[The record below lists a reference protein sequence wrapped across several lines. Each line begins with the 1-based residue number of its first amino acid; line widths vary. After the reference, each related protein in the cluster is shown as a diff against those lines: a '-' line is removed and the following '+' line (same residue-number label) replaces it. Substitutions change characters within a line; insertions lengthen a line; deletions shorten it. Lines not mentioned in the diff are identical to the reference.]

1 MKIIKEN
8 LLLIFL
14 LAFITFI
21 SSFAVANEND
31 WDGGK
36 YEFRWMHVPVVCG
49 TTAEI
54 QVYLDDNKF
63 ELKSMSVGREGA
75 REEGS
80 IAYLVTYYLN
90 EDGTQSISAITSPSG
105 NETSMMY
112 RRLDLRA
119 PALGTKTTHYIL
131 ERT

>member
-14 LAFITFI
+14 LTLITTI
-21 SSFAVANEND
+21 STFAVANDND

-49 TTAEI
+49 TTDEI

-63 ELKSMSVGREGA
+63 VLKTMSVGREGA

-80 IAYLVTYYLN
+80 IAYLVTYYIN
-90 EDGTQSISAITSPSG
+90 EKGDQSIAAITSPSG
-105 NETSMMY
+105 HETCMMY
-112 RRLDLRA
+112 RSFDLRA
-119 PALGTKTTHYIL
+119 PGLGT
-131 ERT
+131 

>member
-1 MKIIKEN
+1 MVSRKETMKIIKEN

-31 WDGGK
+31 WDGSK
-36 YEFRWMHVPVVCG
+36 YKFRWMHVPVVCG

-63 ELKSMSVGREGA
+63 ELISMSVGREGA

-80 IAYLVTYYLN
+80 IAYFVTYYLN
-90 EDGTQSISAITSPSG
+90 EKRDQSIAAITSPSG
-105 NETSMMY
+105 HETCMMY
-112 RRLDLRA
+112 RSFDLRA
-119 PALGTKTTHYIL
+119 PGLGT
-131 ERT
+131 

>member
-14 LAFITFI
+14 LALITTI
-21 SSFAVANEND
+21 STFAVANEND

-49 TTAEI
+49 TTAEV

-63 ELKSMSVGREGA
+63 VLKTMSVGREGA

-80 IAYLVTYYLN
+80 IAYLVTYYIN
-90 EDGTQSISAITSPSG
+90 EKGDQSIAAITSPSG
-105 NETSMMY
+105 HETCMMY
-112 RRLDLRA
+112 RSFNIRS
-119 PALGTKTTHYIL
+119 PGTAL
-131 ERT
+131 

>member
-31 WDGGK
+31 WDGDK

-49 TTAEI
+49 TTDEI

-63 ELKSMSVGREGA
+63 VLKTMSVGREGA

-80 IAYLVTYYLN
+80 IAYLVTYYIN
-90 EDGTQSISAITSPSG
+90 EKGDQSIAAITSPSG
-105 NETSMMY
+105 HETCMMY
-112 RRLDLRA
+112 RSFDLRA
-119 PALGTKTTHYIL
+119 PGLGT
-131 ERT
+131 

>member
-1 MKIIKEN
+1 MVSRKETMKIIKEN

-14 LAFITFI
+14 LAFISSI
-21 SSFAVANEND
+21 STFAVANEND

-36 YEFRWMHVPVVCG
+36 YNFRWMHVPVVCG

-63 ELKSMSVGREGA
+63 ELISMSVGREGA

-90 EDGTQSISAITSPSG
+90 EKRDQSIAAITSPSG
-105 NETSMMY
+105 HETCMMY
-112 RRLDLRA
+112 RSFDLRA
-119 PALGTKTTHYIL
+119 PGLGT
-131 ERT
+131 

>member
-1 MKIIKEN
+1 MVSRKETMKIIKEN

-14 LAFITFI
+14 LAFITSI
-21 SSFAVANEND
+21 STFAVANDND

-63 ELKSMSVGREGA
+63 VLKSMSVGREGA

-90 EDGTQSISAITSPSG
+90 EKGDQSIAAITSPSG
-105 NETSMMY
+105 HETCMMY
-112 RRLDLRA
+112 RSFDLRA
-119 PALGTKTTHYIL
+119 PGLGT
-131 ERT
+131 

>member
-14 LAFITFI
+14 LALITTI
-21 SSFAVANEND
+21 STFAVANEND

-49 TTAEI
+49 TTAEV

-63 ELKSMSVGREGA
+63 VLKTMSVGREGA

-80 IAYLVTYYLN
+80 IAYLVTYYIN
-90 EDGTQSISAITSPSG
+90 EKGDQSIAAITSPSG
-105 NETSMMY
+105 HETCMMY
-112 RRLDLRA
+112 RSFDLRA
-119 PALGTKTTHYIL
+119 PGLGT
-131 ERT
+131 

>member
-14 LAFITFI
+14 LAFITTI
-21 SSFAVANEND
+21 STFAVANEND
-31 WDGGK
+31 WDAGK
-36 YEFRWMHVPVVCG
+36 YKFRWMHVPVVCG

-63 ELKSMSVGREGA
+63 ELISMSVGREGA

-90 EDGTQSISAITSPSG
+90 EKRDQSIAAITSPSG
-105 NETSMMY
+105 HETCMMY
-112 RRLDLRA
+112 RSFDLRA
-119 PALGTKTTHYIL
+119 PGLGT
-131 ERT
+131 

>member
-14 LAFITFI
+14 LAFISSI
-21 SSFAVANEND
+21 STFAVANEND
-31 WDGGK
+31 WDGSK
-36 YEFRWMHVPVVCG
+36 YKFRWMHVPVVCG

-63 ELKSMSVGREGA
+63 ELISMSVGREGA

-90 EDGTQSISAITSPSG
+90 EKRDQSIAAITSPSG
-105 NETSMMY
+105 HETCMMY
-112 RRLDLRA
+112 RSFDLRA
-119 PALGTKTTHYIL
+119 PGLGT
-131 ERT
+131 

>member
-1 MKIIKEN
+1 MYIGLTIKSIIKEN

-14 LAFITFI
+14 LALITTI
-21 SSFAVANEND
+21 STFAVANEND

-49 TTAEI
+49 TTAEV

-63 ELKSMSVGREGA
+63 VLKTMSVGREGA

-80 IAYLVTYYLN
+80 IAYLVTYYIN
-90 EDGTQSISAITSPSG
+90 EKGDQSIAAITSPSG
-105 NETSMMY
+105 HETCMMY
-112 RRLDLRA
+112 RSFDLRA
-119 PALGTKTTHYIL
+119 PGLGT
-131 ERT
+131 

>member
-14 LAFITFI
+14 LAFISCI
-21 SSFAVANEND
+21 STIAIANDND

-36 YEFRWMHVPVVCG
+36 YEFRWMQVPVVCG
-49 TTAEI
+49 TTAEV

-63 ELKSMSVGREGA
+63 VLDSMSVGREGA

-80 IAYLVTYYLN
+80 IAYLVTYYIN
-90 EDGTQSISAITSPSG
+90 EKGDQSIAAITSPSG
-105 NETSMMY
+105 HETCMMY
-112 RRLDLRA
+112 RSFDLRA
-119 PALGTKTTHYIL
+119 PGLGT
-131 ERT
+131 

>member
-14 LAFITFI
+14 LAFISSI
-21 SSFAVANEND
+21 STFAVANEND

-36 YEFRWMHVPVVCG
+36 YNFRWMHVPVVCG

-63 ELKSMSVGREGA
+63 ELISMSVGREGA

-80 IAYLVTYYLN
+80 IAYFVTYYLN
-90 EDGTQSISAITSPSG
+90 EKRDQSIAAITSPSG
-105 NETSMMY
+105 HETCMMY
-112 RRLDLRA
+112 RSFDLRA
-119 PALGTKTTHYIL
+119 PGLGT
-131 ERT
+131 

>member
-1 MKIIKEN
+1 MVSRKETMKIIKEN

-31 WDGGK
+31 WDGSK
-36 YEFRWMHVPVVCG
+36 YKFRWMHVPVVCG

-63 ELKSMSVGREGA
+63 ELISMSVGREGA

-105 NETSMMY
+105 HETCMMY
-112 RRLDLRA
+112 RSFDLRA
-119 PALGTKTTHYIL
+119 PGLGT
-131 ERT
+131 

>member
-14 LAFITFI
+14 LAFISSI
-21 SSFAVANEND
+21 STFAVANEND

-49 TTAEI
+49 TTAEV

-63 ELKSMSVGREGA
+63 ELISMSVGREGA

-90 EDGTQSISAITSPSG
+90 EKRDQSIAAITSPSG
-105 NETSMMY
+105 HETCMMY
-112 RRLDLRA
+112 RSFDLRA
-119 PALGTKTTHYIL
+119 PGLGT
-131 ERT
+131 

>member
-1 MKIIKEN
+1 MVSRKETMKIIKEN

-31 WDGGK
+31 WDGSK

-49 TTAEI
+49 TTAAI

-105 NETSMMY
+105 HETCMMY
-112 RRLDLRA
+112 RSFDLRA
-119 PALGTKTTHYIL
+119 PGLGT
-131 ERT
+131 